1 MRKAKI
7 AKSIKMM
14 ELVNQEEEFEIE
26 YENYQNKAS

>member
-14 ELVNQEEEFEIE
+14 EIMNQEDEFEVE
-26 YENYQNKAS
+26 YENYENKAS